1 MSLQIFKQNML
12 SYMQNQGGISS
23 YSQFAKKLT
32 MEYDMA
38 VKRGFDS
45 TNNITVAKGNTQLM
59 EATLNGIFGTALQQS
74 SGEHPIITNMGP
86 AFIAYWTGA
95 TMSQVPP
102 PIIPSPGAILNIA
115 TISSFITD
123 PGIWKPTD
131 IQLFAPPKPPLTLP
145 VKPTPVKSEPLSE
158 EAEIEELLAKI
169 PDDNNTKEGA
179 AAIVELTG
187 PEVLTDDGEEAD
199 PEIEK
204 LKNEFIED
212 EEMTVTEGTPAERTA
227 RERKKQPQRDDNPKE
242 EFVTRGNVKPV
253 TPPCGTKDKLDYLE
267 QLSPNYKVAD
277 LSIKTVFKHKIK
289 AQKGLSE
296 RDIVCNLKNLAVNI
310 LEPLKKKYPT
320 LRVNSGF
327 RGKPSLGGGK
337 TSQHELG
344 EAIDIQFP
352 NFTDDADYVPVAKW
366 VIANLPFDQLIFEHG
381 ISIWLH
387 ISLKR
392 GGTQRGQLLTMY
404 KGNYTSGLRLYR
416 KKGQPLVVR

>member
-23 YSQFAKKLT
+23 YGQFAKKLT

-45 TNNITVAKGNTQLM
+45 TNNITIAKGNTELM

-131 IQLFAPPKPPLTLP
+131 IQLFAPPKPPITLP
-145 VKPTPVKSEPLSE
+145 VTPKPVKSEPLSE
-158 EAEIEELLAKI
+158 DEEIEAVLAKV

-212 EEMTVTEGTPAERTA
+212 GEMTVTEGTPAERAA
-227 RERKKQPQRDDNPKE
+227 REQKKQPERDDNPKE
-242 EFVTRGNVKPV
+242 EFVTRGNVKPK
-253 TPPCGTKDKLDYLE
+253 TAPCGTKDKWDYKEKLT
-267 QLSPNYKVAD
+267 PNYRVFD
-277 LSIKTVFKHKIK
+277 LTVNTVFPHKLK

-296 RDIVCNLKNLAVNI
+296 RDIICNLKNLAENVI
-310 LEPLKKKYPT
+310 EPLRAKYPT
-320 LRVNSGF
+320 LRVNSAF
-327 RGKPSLGGGK
+327 RGKASLGGGK

-344 EAIDIQFP
+344 EAVDVQFP
-352 NFTDDADYVPVAKW
+352 ELTDDADYVPIAKW
-366 VIANLPFDQLIFEHG
+366 IIKNLPFDQLIFEHG
-381 ISIWLH
+381 RSIWLH
-387 ISLKR
+387 ISLNR
-392 GGTQRGQLLTMY
+392 GDKQRGQLLTMY

-416 KKGQPLVVR
+416 KKGQPLVVK

>member
-12 SYMQNQGGISS
+12 SYMRNQGGISS
-23 YSQFAKKLT
+23 YGDFAKKLT

-45 TNNITVAKGNTQLM
+45 TNNIKIAKGNTELM
-59 EATLNGIFGTALQQS
+59 EATLNGIFATALQQS

-102 PIIPSPGAILNIA
+102 PIIPSAGAVINTA
-115 TISSFITD
+115 TVSSFITD

-145 VKPTPVKSEPLSE
+145 VTPTPVKSEPLSE
-158 EAEIEELLAKI
+158 DEEIEEALAKI

-199 PEIEK
+199 PELER

-212 EEMTVTEGTPAERTA
+212 EEMIVEEGTPAERTA

-242 EFVTRGNVKPV
+242 EFVTRGNVKPKNE
-253 TPPCGTKDKLDYLE
+253 PCGTKDKWAYTDKLT
-267 QLSPNYKVAD
+267 PNYRIFD
-277 LSIKTVFKHKIK
+277 LTAGTVFPHKLK

-296 RDIVCNLKNLAVNI
+296 RDIICNLKNLAENVI
-310 LEPLKKKYPT
+310 EPLRAKYPT
-320 LRVNSGF
+320 LRVNSAF
-327 RGKPSLGGGK
+327 RGKPSLSGGR
-337 TSQHELG
+337 TSQHEVG
-344 EAIDIQFP
+344 EAVDIQFP
-352 NFTDDADYVPVAKW
+352 NFTKDEDYVPVAKW
-366 VIANLPFDQLIFEHG
+366 VAKNLPFDQMIFEHG
-381 ISIWLH
+381 KSIWLH

-392 GGTQRGQLLTMY
+392 GDKQRYQLLTMY
-404 KGNYTSGLRLYR
+404 KGEYTSGLRLYR
-416 KKGQPLVVR
+416 KKGQPLVLK

>member
-1 MSLQIFKQNML
+1 MSLEIFKQNML
-12 SYMQNQGGISS
+12 SYMRNQGGISS
-23 YSQFAKKLT
+23 YGDFAKKLT

-45 TNNITVAKGNTQLM
+45 INNIKIAKGNTELM
-59 EATLNGIFGTALQQS
+59 ESTLNGIFATALQQS

-95 TMSQVPP
+95 SMSQVPP

-123 PGIWKPTD
+123 PGVWQPTD

-145 VKPTPVKSEPLSE
+145 VKPDPVKSEPLSE
-158 EAEIEELLAKI
+158 EAEVEAILAKL

-179 AAIVELTG
+179 AALVELTG
-187 PEVLTDDGEEAD
+187 PEVLTDDGEEPD
-199 PEIEK
+199 PELER

-212 EEMTVTEGTPAERTA
+212 GELIVEEGTPAERAA
-227 RERKKQPQRDDNPKE
+227 RERKKQPERDNNPKE
-242 EFVTRGNVKPV
+242 EFVTRGNAKPV
-253 TPPCGTKDKLDYLE
+253 NPPCGTKEKWDYLE
-267 QLSPNYKVAD
+267 QLSPSYKLKD
-277 LSIKTVFKHKIK
+277 LTIKTVFPHKLK

-296 RDIVCNLKNLAVNI
+296 RDLICNLKNLAVNVI
-310 LEPLKKKYPT
+310 EPLKKKYPT
-320 LRVNSGF
+320 LRVNSAF

-337 TSQHELG
+337 TSQHEKG
-344 EAIDIQFP
+344 EAVDIQFP
-352 NFTDDADYVPVAKW
+352 DFTDDEDYVPVAKW

-381 ISIWLH
+381 NSIWLH
-387 ISLKR
+387 ISIKR
-392 GGTQRGQLLTMY
+392 GNSQRGQLLTMY
-404 KGNYTSGLRLYR
+404 KGNYTPGLRLYR